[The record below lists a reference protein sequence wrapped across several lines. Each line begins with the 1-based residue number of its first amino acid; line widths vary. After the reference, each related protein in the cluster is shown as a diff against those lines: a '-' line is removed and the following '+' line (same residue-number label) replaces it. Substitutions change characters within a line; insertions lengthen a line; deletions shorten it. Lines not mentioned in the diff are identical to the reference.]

1 MYGVITVKFSRK
13 IIIAIAAVFLTVLSA
28 MLYITFMANSSAEV
42 VSAKTS
48 SVQTVIVDAGH
59 GGDDGGA
66 IGIDGTVEKNI
77 NLDIALKLEKIL
89 KFYGFNVIMTRT
101 SDVMT
106 CDDGLNSLRQ
116 RKVSD
121 IHNRFDLMRKNPD
134 AVFISIHQNKFEDSS
149 QNGTQVFYSGNNE
162 KSKAL
167 AESIQNSITSVL
179 QPDNSRVVKKSGS
192 GIYLL
197 YHAKIP
203 AVLVEC
209 GFISNSAE
217 VKKLNDEN
225 YRMKLAILIADGLL
239 KYLMNG

>member
-1 MYGVITVKFSRK
+1 MK
-13 IIIAIAAVFLTVLSA
+13 IGIKIVIAIITAFLIILSA
-28 MLYITFMANSSAEV
+28 MLYLTFMANSSAAE
-42 VSAKTS
+42 TS
-48 SVQTVIVDAGH
+48 SNPFMRKTIIVDAGH

-66 IGIDGTVEKNI
+66 IGIDGTVEKDI

-101 SDVMT
+101 EDVMT
-106 CDDGLNSLRQ
+106 CDDGLDSLRK

-134 AVFISIHQNKFEDSS
+134 AVFISVHQNKFEDTS
-149 QNGTQVFYSGNNE
+149 QHGTQVFYSGNNE
-162 KSKAL
+162 KSKVL
-167 AESIQNSITSVL
+167 AEAIQTSITSAV
-179 QPDNSRVVKKSGS
+179 QPENSRVVKKSGS

-197 YHAKIP
+197 YHAEIP

-209 GFISNSAE
+209 GFISNPDE
-217 VKKLNDEN
+217 VKKLKDES

-239 KYLMNG
+239 KYLRNC

>member
-1 MYGVITVKFSRK
+1 MK
-13 IIIAIAAVFLTVLSA
+13 IGIKIVIAIITAFLIILSA
-28 MLYITFMANSSAEV
+28 MLYLTFMANSSAAE
-42 VSAKTS
+42 TS
-48 SVQTVIVDAGH
+48 SNPFMRKTVIVDAGH

-66 IGIDGTVEKNI
+66 IGIDGTVEKDI

-101 SDVMT
+101 EDVMT
-106 CDDGLNSLRQ
+106 CDDGLDSLRK

-121 IHNRFDLMRKNPD
+121 IHNRFDLMGKNPD
-134 AVFISIHQNKFEDSS
+134 AVFISVHQNKFEDTS
-149 QNGTQVFYSGNNE
+149 QHGTQVFYSGNNE
-162 KSKAL
+162 KSKVL
-167 AESIQNSITSVL
+167 AEAIQTSITSAV
-179 QPDNSRVVKKSGS
+179 QPENVRIVKKSGS

-209 GFISNSAE
+209 GFISNPDE
-217 VKKLNDEN
+217 VKKLKDES

-239 KYLMNG
+239 KYLRNC

>member
-1 MYGVITVKFSRK
+1 MK
-13 IIIAIAAVFLTVLSA
+13 IGIKIVIAIITAFLIILSA
-28 MLYITFMANSSAEV
+28 MLYLTFMANSSAAE
-42 VSAKTS
+42 TS
-48 SVQTVIVDAGH
+48 SNPFMRKTVIVDAGH

-66 IGIDGTVEKNI
+66 IGIDGTVEKDI

-101 SDVMT
+101 EDVMT
-106 CDDGLNSLRQ
+106 CDDGLDSLRK

-121 IHNRFDLMRKNPD
+121 IHNRFVLMGKNPD
-134 AVFISIHQNKFEDSS
+134 AVFISVHQNKFEDTS
-149 QNGTQVFYSGNNE
+149 QHGTQVFYSGNNE
-162 KSKAL
+162 KSKVL
-167 AESIQNSITSVL
+167 AEAIQTSITSAV
-179 QPDNSRVVKKSGS
+179 QPENVRIVKKSGS

-209 GFISNSAE
+209 GFISNPDE
-217 VKKLNDEN
+217 VKKLKDES

-239 KYLMNG
+239 KYLRNC